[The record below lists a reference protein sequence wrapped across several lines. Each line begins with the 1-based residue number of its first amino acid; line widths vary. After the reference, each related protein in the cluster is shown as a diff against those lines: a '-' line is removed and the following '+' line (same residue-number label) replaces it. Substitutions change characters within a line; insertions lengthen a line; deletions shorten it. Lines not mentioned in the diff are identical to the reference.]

1 MCYLCK
7 IKKLLPNCVNFVVL
21 LIVTPTAYKILFHLV
36 AMPETTATNV
46 KIRQWK
52 SQSIYRVKIIV
63 ERWKSGNIVKTIND
77 RVKTKIN
84 IKTTANRVKSIT
96 ERSGKLIFLKTMLLK

>member
-1 MCYLCK
+1 
-7 IKKLLPNCVNFVVL
+7 
-21 LIVTPTAYKILFHLV
+21 
-36 AMPETTATNV
+36 MPETTATNV

-84 IKTTANRVKSIT
+84 IKTTKPQGEKYNRKIGEADFSQNHAFEIAFVYIQ
-96 ERSGKLIFLKTMLLK
+96 LIFFYQFGTTINIIMI

>member
-46 KIRQWK
+46 KIRQ
-52 SQSIYRVKIIV
+52 
-63 ERWKSGNIVKTIND
+63 
-77 RVKTKIN
+77 
-84 IKTTANRVKSIT
+84 
-96 ERSGKLIFLKTMLLK
+96 